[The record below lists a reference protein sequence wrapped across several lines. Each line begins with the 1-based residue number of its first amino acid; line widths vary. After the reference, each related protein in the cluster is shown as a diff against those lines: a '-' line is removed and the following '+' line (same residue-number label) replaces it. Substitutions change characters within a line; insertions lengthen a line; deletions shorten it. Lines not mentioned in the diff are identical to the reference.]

1 MKGLFG
7 LVGLLVTL
15 AIVGFLVKTQLAA
28 TRQSVPALQADA
40 PAQPQAQ
47 QTQEPPANVR
57 QQAQQL
63 QQQYKL
69 DLDAALQPARAPADE

>member
-28 TRQSVPALQADA
+28 TRQSVPALQAEA
-40 PAQPQAQ
+40 PAPPQS
-47 QTQEPPANVR
+47 QTQTPPANVR